1 MFNLSLP
8 LLLELF
14 RRILVSALCG
24 ALIGLERD
32 IHGRAAGLRTHTL
45 VAIGSA
51 LFTINSVLISMPADT
66 EQLVYSKDISRIAAQ
81 VVSGIGFL
89 GAGTIIKT
97 GFSVKGLTTAACLW
111 FVAAL
116 GMACGIGLCLPA
128 VLIALLGLLVIFS
141 GKWLELKLH
150 RLYPF
155 QLLVEARSSARLED
169 VKGFLEQAYKLDIA
183 SLNLSVANTETA
195 TVYRATF
202 FLDTSISLRQPD
214 ACLKLTQKLL
224 DRFPDLLTISYK
236 CES

>member
-51 LFTINSVLISMPADT
+51 LFTINS
-66 EQLVYSKDISRIAAQ
+66 
-81 VVSGIGFL
+81 
-89 GAGTIIKT
+89 
-97 GFSVKGLTTAACLW
+97 
-111 FVAAL
+111 
-116 GMACGIGLCLPA
+116 

-214 ACLKLTQKLL
+214 ACLKLTQELL

>member
-1 MFNLSLP
+1 MFTLSLP

-45 VAIGSA
+45 VAIGAA
-51 LFTINSVLISMPADT
+51 LFTLISILITMPDNA

-116 GMACGIGLCLPA
+116 GMACGIGLCIPA
-128 VLIALLGLLVIFS
+128 VLVALLGLLVVFS
-141 GKWLELKLH
+141 GKQLEHKLH

-155 QLLVEARSSARLED
+155 QLLVEARCSARIED
-169 VKGFLEQAYKLDIA
+169 VKRFLEQTPELDIT
-183 SLNLSVANTETA
+183 SLNLSVSPGDTPL
-195 TVYRATF
+195 YRATF
-202 FLDTSISLRQPD
+202 YLDTSISVSQPD
-214 ACLKLTQKLL
+214 ACLQLTRVLVAH
-224 DRFPDLLTISYK
+224 FPDLITVSYK
-236 CES
+236 CEG